1 MSMSTSESI
10 YKQHEENSTWIKKLD
25 FYKEEITILKGRLEE
40 LASKNNDKEV
50 LAFIESFQNR
60 FIIQRNNIDEI
71 LHKVKENEQALINEI
86 KRNPVAVDHRKMEYH
101 AEEKDLVES
110 FEKNFNDMRNE
121 FNRFSAKWM

>member
-1 MSMSTSESI
+1 MSTSESI

-101 AEEKDLVES
+101 VEEKDLVES